1 MAFEYEMIDFGSV
14 NEGEPV
20 YGRFAFFNAGPD
32 TLEIEMVSAC
42 DCIEAEWSKG
52 TIIPE
57 QQAEILLKF
66 KSTGE
71 VGDVFKTLDVIFKNT
86 DEKGYPLV
94 KQLYLKG
101 EVKK

>member
-14 NEGEPV
+14 TEGEPV
-20 YGRFAFFNAGPD
+20 YGRFAFSNAGPD
-32 TLEIEMVSAC
+32 TLEIELVSAC
-42 DCIEAEWSKG
+42 DCIELEWSKG
-52 TIIPE
+52 VILTD
-57 QQAEILLKF
+57 QQGEILLKF
-66 KSTGE
+66 KSAGE
-71 VGDVFKTLDVIFKNT
+71 AGAVLKTLDVIFKNT